1 MWYKRSTYRILNNMV
16 SNLRLSGSARTLLMK
31 WRSMAADKN
40 EDRAHDCKESTQRVV
55 PAAEVDVVVNS
66 DEHAP
71 DVSVLQSLLRD
82 KFGVNDNLSFR
93 QKQNLEKTTA
103 YMHRQLTSL
112 SFMHE
117 GHEIN
122 VDQSTVSES
131 IEVLPQD
138 IPRSS
143 LQPYLNLTLNEWDAM
158 AKRVLSGVE
167 PAQPVENDTADEL
180 CKLDRANIV
189 ENADVLKDRL
199 ILGKP
204 VKIDLSTAQIKI
216 VAALKES
223 IEGGQLLGFLQG
235 FPGSGKTTTAQNLE
249 EVTGLR
255 VLYCGSTGTAAANFK
270 SETVNSLLS
279 LGLSVDYIDL
289 AKAITRP
296 QTMAKI
302 VQLMDYYHMLLIDEA
317 SMLTPVTL
325 ARIDLRLRHCFN
337 PDLSFGGKHILLL
350 GDMWQFPPVSGLARP
365 ALYQSAVVVA
375 TNKRVPNEAYRAG
388 ANLFTQFK
396 LFVLKDQQRMDK
408 DYAKYLAP
416 LSDMKMDYPITN
428 EWLSKLKVLSPE
440 DLHKPDSP
448 WTFATVAVTGN
459 VERIAILRFK
469 AMLFGKKWCEPIVT

>member
-1 MWYKRSTYRILNNMV
+1 MWYKRSTYRIINNMV
-16 SNLRLSGSARTLLMK
+16 SNFRLSGSARTLLIK

-40 EDRAHDCKESTQRVV
+40 EDSAHDCKGTTQRVAT
-55 PAAEVDVVVNS
+55 AAEVDVVVNS
-66 DEHAP
+66 EEHAP
-71 DVSVLQSLLRD
+71 DVSVLQALLRD

-93 QKQNLEKTTA
+93 QKQNLEKTSA
-103 YMHRQLTSL
+103 YMSRQLTSL
-112 SFMHE
+112 SFIHE

-122 VDQSTVSES
+122 VDQSIVAES

-138 IPRSS
+138 IPQSS
-143 LQPYLNLTLNEWDAM
+143 LQPYLCLTLKEWDAM
-158 AKRVLSGVE
+158 AKRVLSDVE
-167 PAQPVENDTADEL
+167 PAPLVENDTADEL
-180 CKLDRANIV
+180 RKLDSANRV
-189 ENADVLKDRL
+189 GNADVQKDSL

-204 VKIDLSTAQIKI
+204 VKINLSPAQINI
-216 VAALKES
+216 VAGLKES
-223 IEGGQLLGFLQG
+223 VEGGQLLGFLQG
-235 FPGSGKTTTAQNLE
+235 FPGAGKTTTAQNLE

-289 AKAITRP
+289 AAEITTAQKVAR
-296 QTMAKI
+296 I
-302 VQLMDYYHMLLIDEA
+302 VQLMDNYHMLLIDEA

-337 PDLSFGGKHILLL
+337 PDLPFGGKHILLL
-350 GDMWQFPPVSGLARP
+350 GDMWQFPPVSGLAKP

-396 LFVLKDQQRMDK
+396 LFVLKDQHRMDE
-408 DYAKYLAP
+408 DYAQYLAP
-416 LSDMKMDYPITN
+416 LSDMKKDYPITD

-440 DLHKPDSP
+440 DLQKPDSP
-448 WTFATVAVTGN
+448 
-459 VERIAILRFK
+459 
-469 AMLFGKKWCEPIVT
+469 